1 MKLHLLAGVA
11 ALAFASAANAQ
22 DATTTATATVSPFA
36 GPYVG
41 VQAGIGQVD
50 DRSNDIDYWYDQIG
64 GLENSDRGAQVGLRI
79 GYDAV
84 FGHALVGALAEGSIG
99 KLNAFGEASSGTRG
113 DPSNPDHYAIGTR
126 VSHLGSIRAKLGLT
140 DGRLAAFATG
150 GIAFS
155 NGKHKFRA
163 TDGNDDAFD
172 SKADRSGY
180 VLGLGMAYALDN
192 RMSLGLDYSHYEFGS
207 DTNEVIYSDGDPS
220 DYFFK
225 QDYKVRSLMLSF
237 NYGFGRPAGPVA
249 NTAPAPFGGAYVGL
263 QGSIA
268 QVDDVHVDK
277 DYWYT
282 NTSGSITSDRG
293 VLVGLRAGYDFLSG
307 NLLAGVMA
315 EASIGKI
322 NTDQETAGGSYDQY
336 HIGTK
341 VKLLGS
347 VRGKLGIAQ
356 GNLAVF
362 ATGGLAFSDAKQRFG
377 DTDGSDEFFSGKGD
391 RTGYVLGL
399 GAAWALNDRM
409 TAGLDYSH
417 YEFGKKSHEV
427 MYDVGDPSDY
437 FFTQKYKVRALT
449 LSFNY
454 GF

>member
-1 MKLHLLAGVA
+1 MKLHLLAGAA
-11 ALAFASAANAQ
+11 ALAFASASNAQ
-22 DATTTATATVSPFA
+22 DAATASPFA

-50 DRSNDIDYWYDQIG
+50 DRSDDLDYWYDRIG
-64 GLENSDRGAQVGLRI
+64 GLESSDRGGQFGLRL

-84 FGHALVGALAEGSIG
+84 LGNALIGAMAEGSIG
-99 KLNAFGEASSGTRG
+99 KLDAFGDASSGARG

-126 VSHLGSIRAKLGLT
+126 LSRLGSVRAKLGLT

-150 GIAFS
+150 GLAFS
-155 NGKHKFRA
+155 NGKHKFRE
-163 TDGNDDAFD
+163 TDGSGEVFD

-180 VLGLGMAYALDN
+180 VLGLGMAYALNN
-192 RMSLGLDYSHYEFGS
+192 RMNIGLDYSHYEFGS
-207 DTNEVIYSDGDPS
+207 ETSEVLESDGDPS
-220 DYFFK
+220 DYFFE
-225 QDYKVRSLMLSF
+225 QDYQVRSLMLSF
-237 NYGFGRPAGPVA
+237 NYGFGRPNGPVA
-249 NTAPAPFGGAYVGL
+249 NTAPAPFGGAYVGV
-263 QGSIA
+263 QGSIG
-268 QVDDVHVDK
+268 QVDDIHVDE

-293 VLVGLRAGYDFLSG
+293 ALIGLRAGYDFLSG
-307 NLLAGVMA
+307 NLLAGVLA

-322 NTDQETAGGSYDQY
+322 DTHEETSADPTEPQY
-336 HIGTK
+336 AIGTK
-341 VKLLGS
+341 VKFLGS

-356 GNLAVF
+356 GNLAAFV
-362 ATGGLAFSDAKQRFG
+362 TGGLAFSDAKQRFG

-399 GAAWALNDRM
+399 GAAWSIGNS
-409 TAGLDYSH
+409 TVELDYSH

-427 MYDVGDPSDY
+427 LYDVGDPSDY

-449 LSFNY
+449 MSFNY

>member
-1 MKLHLLAGVA
+1 MKLHLLAGAA

-22 DATTTATATVSPFA
+22 DAATASPFA

-41 VQAGIGQVD
+41 VQAGIGQLD
-50 DRSNDIDYWYDQIG
+50 DRSDDLDQWYDAIG
-64 GLENSDRGAQVGLRI
+64 GLENSDRGAQLGLRV
-79 GYDAV
+79 GYDGV
-84 FGHALVGALAEGSIG
+84 FGNVLAGALAEGSIG
-99 KLNAFGEASSGTRG
+99 KLNAFGEASSDSTDPHYATGTRL
-113 DPSNPDHYAIGTR
+113 
-126 VSHLGSIRAKLGLT
+126 SHLGSIRAKLGLT

-150 GIAFS
+150 GLAFS
-155 NGKHKFRA
+155 NGKHKFRE
-163 TDGNDDAFD
+163 TDGTGEVFDA
-172 SKADRSGY
+172 KADRSGY
-180 VLGLGMAYALDN
+180 VLGLGFAYALNN
-192 RMSLGLDYSHYEFGS
+192 RMNIGLDYSHYEFGS
-207 DTNEVIYSDGDPS
+207 ETNEVLESDGTPD
-220 DYFFK
+220 DYFFE

-237 NYGFGRPAGPVA
+237 NYGFGRPNGPVA
-249 NTAPAPFGGAYVGL
+249 NTAPAPFGGFYAGV
-263 QGSIA
+263 QGTIG
-268 QVDDVHVDK
+268 QVDDVHVDE

-293 VLVGLRAGYDFLSG
+293 ALIGLRGGYDLLSG

-322 NTDQETAGGSYDQY
+322 DSFEETSAEAGEPQY
-336 HIGTK
+336 AIGTK
-341 VKLLGS
+341 VKFLGS

-356 GNLAVF
+356 GNLAAFV
-362 ATGGLAFSDAKQRFG
+362 TGGLAFSDAKQRFG

-399 GAAWALNDRM
+399 GAAWAIGNS
-409 TAGLDYSH
+409 TVELDYSH

-427 MYDVGDPSDY
+427 LYDVGDPSDY

-449 LSFNY
+449 MSFNY